1 MGSIPGT
8 SGSDDFQKRLQES
21 LAQAEGARERA
32 EDTRAASAARQ
43 DEARTREPAETTEPV
58 GQGDYV
64 VREGD
69 CISSIAKEHGHN
81 WETIWNDPANAELR
95 EARRDP
101 NVLYPGD
108 RVTIPERTRK
118 DEGIA
123 AEQRHR
129 FRRLGEPSM
138 LRLRLLDDDEPRAN
152 VPYTLE
158 IDGEQRQGSTD
169 ADGRIDERIPGN
181 AQRGRL
187 LIEADEEDREE
198 YTLDLGEL
206 DPVESV
212 SGVQA
217 RLNHLGFGVGEVDG
231 ELGEQTREAL
241 IDYQKARGLTET
253 GEPDEDTRQRLQED
267 HGS

>member
-8 SGSDDFQKRLQES
+8 PGSDDFQQRLRES

-32 EDTRAASAARQ
+32 EDTQAATAARQ
-43 DEARTREPAETTEPV
+43 AGSQTREQTATEPV
-58 GQGDYV
+58 GRGDYV

-81 WETIWNDPANAELR
+81 WETIWEDPANTELR
-95 EARRDP
+95 ETRQDP

-108 RVTIPERTRK
+108 RVTIPDRTRR
-118 DEGIA
+118 DEAIA
-123 AEQRHR
+123 AEERHR

-138 LRLRLLDDDEPRAN
+138 FRLRLLDDGEPRAN

-158 IDGEQRQGSTD
+158 IDGEQRQGTTD

-187 LIEADEEDREE
+187 LVGADEEDQEE
-198 YTLDLGEL
+198 YTLNLGEL
-206 DPVESV
+206 DPIS
-212 SGVQA
+212 SITGVQA

-241 IDYQKARGLTET
+241 IDFQKARGLTET
-253 GEPDEDTRQRLQED
+253 GEPDDETRQRLEHD